1 MRIPQKTNARDFSIE
16 RLLLRNRGAR
26 ESSLQTAKSKRERK
40 KMNILQERTITI
52 NLYQYYQGLL
62 EEVYREFLDTYE
74 LDWGNIGIYFHEQ
87 TAICV
92 VNAPQHLQLS
102 LEFELYAFILDYP
115 IEELEKLGREEKK
128 AELQDALC
136 GHFIDAYSQ
145 LDIESYF
152 DEVCRQIIL
161 NNCG

>member
-1 MRIPQKTNARDFSIE
+1 
-16 RLLLRNRGAR
+16 
-26 ESSLQTAKSKRERK
+26 
-40 KMNILQERTITI
+40 MNTLQERTITI

-87 TAICV
+87 TATCV

-128 AELQDALC
+128 TEL
-136 GHFIDAYSQ
+136 HDAYSQ

-152 DEVCRQIIL
+152 DEVWCDKFGEFNHCKPTQFLKVLQEDKAHFQKIYQEII
-161 NNCG
+161 NER

>member
-1 MRIPQKTNARDFSIE
+1 MNA
-16 RLLLRNRGAR
+16 
-26 ESSLQTAKSKRERK
+26 
-40 KMNILQERTITI
+40 LQERTITMS
-52 NLYQYYQGLL
+52 LYQYYQGLL

-74 LDWGNIGIYFHEQ
+74 LDWGNIGIYFHEK
-87 TAICV
+87 TATCV

-152 DEVCRQIIL
+152 DEIWCDKFGEFNHCKPTQFLKVLQEDKAHFQKVYQEIIHER
-161 NNCG
+161 